1 MIYNSIF
8 AKSFSRYEQK
18 KLGYGALVACLL
30 ILFSLCT
37 VFKPYINIG
46 PIHDCE
52 SSTLAFSFY
61 FNLHAPLLTSFSFS
75 TVKLK
80 LYVTLDTKMFMLN
93 EETSSFPHIARA
105 EETEETKKME
115 QVCFSEERTSY
126 CQAEGDSRVHGKSS
140 SVYIVSPETRILP
153 ENSSWSV
160 RPYAR
165 KDDAEAMSRVR
176 EWSIKAVKDG
186 MEFPQCTQHHIIP
199 AVIFSTSGYI
209 GNHFHEFTDIIIPL
223 FLTSRHFNGQVIFMV
238 SEMRPWWI
246 SKYQAILTKLSNYE
260 VINID
265 KDDQVHCFPG
275 VTVGLKRYPKELSID
290 PQKYSYSM
298 KDFRSFLRESYSL
311 KRVNA
316 IKMRQ
321 EGQARLLILSR
332 RRSRSFTNTAEIA
345 KMGRSM
351 GFEVM
356 IMEAGG
362 SMSSF
367 ANVVNSCDVVLGVHG
382 AGLTNIL
389 FLPENAV
396 LIQILPYGDVEWLA
410 KYDFELPS
418 KDMGLKYL
426 KYKISVQES
435 TLIQQYP
442 QDHMFIKNPQPI
454 GKLGWETFKSVYLEQ
469 QNVMLDLNRF
479 RPTLQKAL
487 ELLQQ

>member
-1 MIYNSIF
+1 MMYNSIF

-37 VFKPYINIG
+37 VFKPYIR
-46 PIHDCE
+46 PIHD
-52 SSTLAFSFY
+52 L
-61 FNLHAPLLTSFSFS
+61 
-75 TVKLK
+75 KLK
-80 LYVTLDTKMFMLN
+80 LYVTLDTKMLMLN
-93 EETSSFPHIARA
+93 QETSSFPQIARA
-105 EETEETKKME
+105 TKKME

-126 CQAEGDSRVHGKSS
+126 CQTEGDTRVHGKSS
-140 SVYIVSPETRILP
+140 SVYIVSPETSTILP

-165 KDDAEAMSRVR
+165 KDDAEAMRHVR
-176 EWSIKAVKDG
+176 EWSIKAVKHG
-186 MEFPQCTQHHIIP
+186 MEFPECTQHHTIP
-199 AVIFSTSGYI
+199 AVLFSTSGYI

-223 FLTSRHFNGQVIFMV
+223 FLTSRQFNGKVKFIV
-238 SEMRPWWI
+238 SQMRPWWI
-246 SKYQAILTKLSNYE
+246 SKYQAILSKLSNYE

-275 VTVGLKRYPKELSID
+275 VNVGLKRYRKELSID
-290 PQKYSYSM
+290 PQKYSYSI

-321 EGQARLLILSR
+321 EGKPRLLILSR

-345 KMGRSM
+345 EMARSM
-351 GFEVM
+351 GFEVI

-396 LIQILPYGDVEWLA
+396 LIQILPLGDVEWLA

-426 KYKISVQES
+426 EYKISVQES
-435 TLIQQYP
+435 TLIHQYP
-442 QDHMFIKNPQPI
+442 QDHMFIKHPQSSEKI
-454 GKLGWETFKSVYLEQ
+454 GWETFKSVYLEQ
-469 QNVMLDLNRF
+469 QNVMLDLSRF